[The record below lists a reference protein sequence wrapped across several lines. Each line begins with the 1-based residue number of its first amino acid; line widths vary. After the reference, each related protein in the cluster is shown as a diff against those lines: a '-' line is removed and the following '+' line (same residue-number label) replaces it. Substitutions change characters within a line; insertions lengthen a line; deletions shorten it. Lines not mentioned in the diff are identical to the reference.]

1 MSDSTDTILARQLH
15 QAALDII
22 AARNRGDVAGEHAA
36 RSRLESLSSAYRG
49 AGHTEDELEAAKSGG
64 IFGGIFGGL
73 LGGAATLVRNVAIV
87 AALVIGFL
95 LWLQYRRRES

>member
-1 MSDSTDTILARQLH
+1 MAESTDTILARQLH

-22 AARNRGDVAGEHAA
+22 AARAAGDVAGEHLA
-36 RSRLESLSSAYRG
+36 RTRLENLSSAYRG

-64 IFGGIFGGL
+64 ILGGL
-73 LGGAATLVRNVAIV
+73 LGGAATLARNVAIG
-87 AALVIGFL
+87 AAIVVLFL

>member
-1 MSDSTDTILARQLH
+1 VSDSTDTILARQLH

-64 IFGGIFGGL
+64 IFGGL
-73 LGGAATLVRNVAIV
+73 LGGPATLVRNVAIV